1 MVRRL
6 LITRPAAQ
14 AQVWVTALR
23 QQGVAAVSLPLIDIL
38 EFPEAEPAIW
48 QSLTQLSQHTLV
60 VFVSTHAV
68 AHFFSRAVLSRVV
81 WPATS
86 LAGSTGPATTSALRA
101 AGVPSECIVQP
112 SAGQA
117 WESESLWQ
125 ALQLRLG
132 PDWSGRS
139 VLVVRGDT
147 GRDWLADTLR
157 QAGAQVEFLQ
167 VYRRS
172 APVFDPEQQ
181 ASLLRALRSPQ
192 DHAWVLTSAQS
203 VQHLVDL
210 ARQAGHTLQ
219 GSTAWVSHA
228 RVAEAAKAA
237 GFTHVE
243 MTGPGLQGLVDAL
256 RPKQAQP

>member
-1 MVRRL
+1 MGRRL

-14 AQVWVTALR
+14 AQVWVMALR

-38 EFPEAEPAIW
+38 EYPEAEQQIGQA
-48 QSLTQLSQHTLV
+48 LTQLAQRDLV

-68 AHFFSRAVLSRVV
+68 AHFFSRAVLWRVA
-81 WPATS
+81 WPGKT

-101 AGVPSECIVQP
+101 AGVPAECIVQP

-125 ALQLRLG
+125 ALELRLG
-132 PDWSGRS
+132 PDWTGRS
-139 VLVVRGDT
+139 ALIVRGDT
-147 GRDWLADTLR
+147 GRDWLADTLK
-157 QAGAQVEFLQ
+157 QAGAQVDFVQ
-167 VYRRS
+167 VYRRA

-181 ASLLRALRSPQ
+181 ASLQRALRAPQ
-192 DHAWVLTSAQS
+192 DHAWVLTSAQA
-203 VQHLVDL
+203 VPYLVDL

-219 GSTAWVSHA
+219 GSTAWVSHP
-228 RVAEAAKAA
+228 RVAEAARA
-237 GFTHVE
+237 GGFSHVE
-243 MTGPGLQGLVDAL
+243 MTGPGLQGLVEAL